1 MAAVLSGAFDDGVR
15 SLVTELA
22 VEPVR
27 MAADPDARYADELRA
42 RLRIHGIERQIVQV
56 KSRVTRLDPVAD
68 AEAYAAAFGELFALE
83 KRRREDLEGGLG
95 G

>member
-1 MAAVLSGAFDDGVR
+1 MPATPTRCWRDCGSTGSTVR
-15 SLVTELA
+15 SSE
-22 VEPVR
+22 
-27 MAADPDARYADELRA
+27 
-42 RLRIHGIERQIVQV
+42 V